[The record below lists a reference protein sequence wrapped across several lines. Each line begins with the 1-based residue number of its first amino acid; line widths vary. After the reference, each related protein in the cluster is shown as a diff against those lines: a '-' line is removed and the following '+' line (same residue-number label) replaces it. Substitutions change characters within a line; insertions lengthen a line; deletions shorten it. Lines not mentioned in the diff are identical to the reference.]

1 MQLQIERGNSMKL
14 DEDKLSTAIKSRE
27 ISRVNYLYGEERFL
41 VKTYTDRLLDATV
54 GKDRNDINLIKLAG
68 TFPVDTLTDSI
79 DSMPLFADSKAVLI
93 SDLDLEKFDDN
104 GIETILNS
112 LKDVPD
118 ECTVIISMTG
128 NTEQLKKAKNKKA
141 MRLPRWSFLS
151 RFRLRIMFQNVANYL
166 ILFVGITALT
176 KQKNAAVCEF
186 AHLTTARVTELIMKK
201 AAKRGCVISRA
212 DAQHIA
218 ELTLCD
224 LSLASTETDKL
235 CSYAGTGEITAE
247 MIDKLTIK
255 QLDTSIYSLATE
267 LLKGNRRQ
275 ALLIL
280 DDLIAQKIEP
290 VVILAALSSNYI
302 DFYRA
307 KNAQGAGKS
316 SQQTADDFGY
326 AKNRT
331 FVVTK
336 AMNLV
341 SRLDTEH
348 IRNCLDILFNADL
361 ALKTSAIN
369 YRTVLEETIVK
380 LSPEKSRRSYY

>member
-1 MQLQIERGNSMKL
+1 
-14 DEDKLSTAIKSRE
+14 
-27 ISRVNYLYGEERFL
+27 
-41 VKTYTDRLLDATV
+41 
-54 GKDRNDINLIKLAG
+54 
-68 TFPVDTLTDSI
+68 
-79 DSMPLFADSKAVLI
+79 
-93 SDLDLEKFDDN
+93 
-104 GIETILNS
+104 
-112 LKDVPD
+112 
-118 ECTVIISMTG
+118 
-128 NTEQLKKAKNKKA
+128 
-141 MRLPRWSFLS
+141 
-151 RFRLRIMFQNVANYL
+151 
-166 ILFVGITALT
+166 
-176 KQKNAAVCEF
+176 
-186 AHLTTARVTELIMKK
+186 MKK

-224 LSLASTETDKL
+224 LSLASAETDKL

-290 VVILAALSSNYI
+290 VVILATLSSNYI

-307 KNAQGAGKS
+307 KTAQGAGKS

>member
-79 DSMPLFADSKAVLI
+79 DSIPLFADSKAVLI

-104 GIETILNS
+104 GIEIILNS

-128 NTEQLKKAKNKKA
+128 NTEQLKKAKNKK
-141 MRLPRWSFLS
+141 L
-151 RFRLRIMFQNVANYL
+151 
-166 ILFVGITALT
+166 ITALT

-201 AAKRGCVISRA
+201 AAKRGCVISRT

-235 CSYAGTGEITAE
+235 CGFCTVEVDIIRRKSRQYNNRLDFLGDKVVKYQERLSAITLQKLCRKRIYACVKLFYCQLVYHLCGYFACAGITA
-247 MIDKLTIK
+247 
-255 QLDTSIYSLATE
+255 QLIGFGRS
-267 LLKGNRRQ
+267 KGK
-275 ALLIL
+275 
-280 DDLIAQKIEP
+280 IA
-290 VVILAALSSNYI
+290 
-302 DFYRA
+302 
-307 KNAQGAGKS
+307 
-316 SQQTADDFGY
+316 
-326 AKNRT
+326 
-331 FVVTK
+331 
-336 AMNLV
+336 
-341 SRLDTEH
+341 
-348 IRNCLDILFNADL
+348 
-361 ALKTSAIN
+361 
-369 YRTVLEETIVK
+369 
-380 LSPEKSRRSYY
+380 